1 MVRKVEIPF
10 SHVDELQNEYGNK
23 FLVLTN
29 CNTVDRIWGKAGI
42 LRAVCDT
49 YPESLDACIEFY
61 ADEEAYGE
69 VRDFHF
75 RYVKGV
81 TKGDFRYQ

>member
-10 SHVDELQNEYGNK
+10 THVDDLQNEYGNK

-29 CNTVDRIWGKAGI
+29 CNIVDRVWGNAGI

-49 YPESLDACIEFY
+49 FKESLEACLEYY

-75 RYVKGV
+75 RYIKGV